1 MEMCRI
7 RSAGGWGSP
16 LTASGSPGAG
26 SLLGAVPVP
35 GKAIPVAPAWT
46 QRGPGAR
53 AHSLPAV
60 GEPPAVPLPP
70 LVPPGPAMPAGA
82 ALPRASLF
90 VGKFRVP
97 WRQRA
102 GRFPSVLATA

>member
-1 MEMCRI
+1 MRL
-7 RSAGGWGSP
+7 AGGWGSP

-26 SLLGAVPVP
+26 SC
-35 GKAIPVAPAWT
+35 KAIPVAPAWT
-46 QRGPGAR
+46 RRGLGAR

-60 GEPPAVPLPP
+60 GEPLAMPLSPP
-70 LVPPGPAMPAGA
+70 VPPGPATPAGA
-82 ALPRASLF
+82 ALPRARLF